1 MEANVS
7 IKTLEEQYGEML
19 EPERIADFFGVSV
32 RTVNRWIAAR
42 ELRSYKLAG
51 AEGGPGGIRR
61 VAKVDV
67 DAFMEKRR
75 AK

>member
-19 EPERIADFFGVSV
+19 SPEQIADFFGCGV
-32 RTVNRWIAAR
+32 RTVNRWIKSR
-42 ELRSYKLAG
+42 ELRSYKIAG
-51 AEGGPGGIRR
+51 AEGDPGGIRR

-67 DAFMEKRR
+67 DAFMEARR